1 MKTTNLER
9 TPNLL
14 HGVLP
19 SVLQWRVKKS
29 HKIKLLKGEMRLA
42 DYIHKRGFKSCK
54 KVKD

>member
-9 TPNLL
+9 TTNLL